1 MTRTEE
7 LMKLAEAATPGL
19 WYWPNV
25 GSGDFVIAGED
36 RLAIG
41 FLDSPRTAKYVA
53 AANPETIK
61 QLVELVRLQNAALEF
76 ASDFIPA
83 SECKVGECEV
93 CEAIAAFDKFEGG
106 E

>member
-7 LMKLAEAATPGL
+7 LWLEG
-19 WYWPNV
+19 
-25 GSGDFVIAGED
+25 G
-36 RLAIG
+36 G
-41 FLDSPRTAKYVA
+41 FREVYRDDYV
-53 AANPETIK
+53 E
-61 QLVELVRLQNAALEF
+61 QLEKLVRLQQSALEF

-93 CEAIAAFDKFEGG
+93 CEAIAAFNKFEGG